1 MDKCWWR
8 LLREFVAL
16 IIRDLDSEQ
25 YREDAEMYLES
36 QDFKDIMELAG
47 LDYRQLVEGIK
58 NNDYNIHS
66 VRSGK
71 HEV

>member
-16 IIRDLDSEQ
+16 IIRDLKTEQ

-47 LDYRQLVEGIK
+47 LDYRQLVESIK
-58 NNDYNIHS
+58 EIITLTTS
-66 VRSGK
+66 SER
-71 HEV
+71 

>member
-58 NNDYNIHS
+58 NNDYNIKS

>member
-1 MDKCWWR
+1 MDKCWWK
-8 LLREFVAL
+8 LLREFVSL

-25 YREDAEMYLES
+25 YREDAEEYLES

-58 NNDYNIHS
+58 NNDYNIKS

>member
-1 MDKCWWR
+1 MDKCWWK

-25 YREDAEMYLES
+25 YREDAEEYLES

-47 LDYRQLVEGIK
+47 LDYRQLIEGIK
-58 NNDYNIHS
+58 NNDYNIKS

-71 HEV
+71 REV

>member
-1 MDKCWWR
+1 MDKCWWK

-25 YREDAEMYLES
+25 YREDAEEYLES

-58 NNDYNIHS
+58 NNDYNIKS

>member
-1 MDKCWWR
+1 MDKCWWK
-8 LLREFVAL
+8 LLRECVSL

-25 YREDAEMYLES
+25 YREDAEEYLES

-58 NNDYNIHS
+58 NNDYNIKS

>member
-1 MDKCWWR
+1 MDKCWWK

-47 LDYRQLVEGIK
+47 LDYRQLVESIK
-58 NNDYNIHS
+58 EGDAKVHS
-66 VRSGK
+66 PVRNTL
-71 HEV
+71 

>member
-1 MDKCWWR
+1 MDKCWWK
-8 LLREFVAL
+8 LLREFVSL

-25 YREDAEMYLES
+25 YREDAEEYLES

-47 LDYRQLVEGIK
+47 LDYRQLIEGIK
-58 NNDYNIHS
+58 NNDYNIKS

>member
-1 MDKCWWR
+1 MDKCWWK

-25 YREDAEMYLES
+25 YREDAEEYLES

-47 LDYRQLVEGIK
+47 LDYHQLVESIK
-58 NNDYNIHS
+58 KGDAKVHS
-66 VRSGK
+66 TVRNTL
-71 HEV
+71 

>member
-16 IIRDLDSEQ
+16 IIRDLKTEQ

-47 LDYRQLVEGIK
+47 LDYRQLVESIK
-58 NNDYNIHS
+58 EGDARVHSS
-66 VRSGK
+66 VRNTL
-71 HEV
+71 

>member
-1 MDKCWWR
+1 MDKCWWK

-25 YREDAEMYLES
+25 YREDAEEYLES

-58 NNDYNIHS
+58 NNDYNIKS

-71 HEV
+71 REV

>member
-16 IIRDLDSEQ
+16 IIRDLKTEQ
-25 YREDAEMYLES
+25 YKKDAEMYLES
-36 QDFKDIMELAG
+36 QDFKDLVELAG

-58 NNDYNIHS
+58 SNDYDIKS

>member
-1 MDKCWWR
+1 M
-8 LLREFVAL
+8 REFVAL
-16 IIRDLDSEQ
+16 IIRDLKTEQ

-58 NNDYNIHS
+58 NNDYNIQS
-66 VRSGK
+66 VRGGK
-71 HEV
+71 HEI

>member
-1 MDKCWWR
+1 MDKGWWK

-47 LDYRQLVEGIK
+47 LDYHQLVESIK
-58 NNDYNIHS
+58 EGDARVHS
-66 VRSGK
+66 AVRNTL
-71 HEV
+71 

>member
-8 LLREFVAL
+8 LLREFIAM

-25 YREDAEMYLES
+25 YREDAEEYLES

-58 NNDYNIHS
+58 EGDARVHS
-66 VRSGK
+66 PVRNTL
-71 HEV
+71 

>member
-25 YREDAEMYLES
+25 YREDAEEYLES

-58 NNDYNIHS
+58 NNDYNIKS
-66 VRSGK
+66 VKSGK

>member
-1 MDKCWWR
+1 MDKCWWK

-25 YREDAEMYLES
+25 YREDAEEYLES
-36 QDFKDIMELAG
+36 QDFKDIMELAD

-58 NNDYNIHS
+58 NNDYNIKS

>member
-1 MDKCWWR
+1 MDKGWWK
-8 LLREFVAL
+8 LLREFIAM

-47 LDYRQLVEGIK
+47 LDYRQLVESIK
-58 NNDYNIHS
+58 EGDARVHS
-66 VRSGK
+66 PVRNTL
-71 HEV
+71 

>member
-25 YREDAEMYLES
+25 YREDAEEYLES

-58 NNDYNIHS
+58 NNDYNIKS

>member
-1 MDKCWWR
+1 MDKCWWK

-25 YREDAEMYLES
+25 YREDAKEYLKS

-58 NNDYNIHS
+58 NNDYNIKS

-71 HEV
+71 HEA

>member
-16 IIRDLDSEQ
+16 IIRDLKTEQ

-47 LDYRQLVEGIK
+47 LDYRQLVESIK
-58 NNDYNIHS
+58 EESAMVHNP
-66 VRSGK
+66 VRNLL
-71 HEV
+71 

>member
-1 MDKCWWR
+1 MDKCWWK

-25 YREDAEMYLES
+25 YREDAEEYLES

-47 LDYRQLVEGIK
+47 LDYRQLVESIK
-58 NNDYNIHS
+58 KGDAIVHNA
-66 VRSGK
+66 VRNLL
-71 HEV
+71 